1 MSDRVTLELLPWPLA
16 VCKLPMDVTPD
27 VPGHSGEF
35 WSYMLTPEERT
46 LVCLEEIVRQS
57 LPPGTQ
63 AETGWRALRV
73 AGSLEFS
80 LVGILASIANP
91 LADAGVSIFA
101 LSTYDTDYVLVKQL
115 DLERAIGALRAAG
128 FPILR
133 RS

>member
-1 MSDRVTLELLPWPLA
+1 MPDRVTLELLSWPLA
-16 VCKLPMDVTPD
+16 VCKLPMGVTLDMPA
-27 VPGHSGEF
+27 HFGEF
-35 WSYMLTPEERT
+35 WSYMVTPEERT
-46 LVCLEEIVRQS
+46 LVCLEDIVQQS
-57 LPPGTQ
+57 LPPGTR

-80 LVGILASIANP
+80 LVGILASIAAP

-101 LSTYDTDYVLVKQL
+101 LSTYDTDYVLVKEHN
-115 DLERAIGALRAAG
+115 LERAIGALRAAG